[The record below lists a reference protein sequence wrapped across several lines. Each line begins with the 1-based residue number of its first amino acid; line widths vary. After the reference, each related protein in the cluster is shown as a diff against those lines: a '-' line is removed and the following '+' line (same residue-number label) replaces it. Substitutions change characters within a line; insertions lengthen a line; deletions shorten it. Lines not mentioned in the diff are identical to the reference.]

1 MSAVHVIIVCA
12 CSNSVSFLGTN
23 YAAGML
29 VCCGST
35 AGLPDFAEVMQIMV
49 VHDKL
54 AFVVKLRNT
63 RYNKHLRSYELK
75 NTSNVQLIE
84 QKALADFL
92 TLAVYSVEGRRLV
105 TLKHYICLPY

>member
-1 MSAVHVIIVCA
+1 MHVT
-12 CSNSVSFLGTN
+12 NSVSFLGTN

-54 AFVVKLRNT
+54 AFVVKLQNAWYNEYLRN
-63 RYNKHLRSYELK
+63 YEVE
-75 NTSNVQLIE
+75 NTSNLQLTE

-92 TLAVYSVEGRRLV
+92 PLVVYSVEGRRLV